1 MLWREKV
8 KALAELSQFSMFV
21 RNGLL
26 GLSRL
31 AMRVNYENANTV
43 TSCCTKGNPD
53 WELWLGGRNQGVHN
67 KPRCDMYWRMSPV
80 LNGMETDKFH
90 PRPNLEAQIPTV
102 VQLSHVYDLKDIK
115 TAIRSASVVVN
126 QFKVTNFNLC
136 VYGSTTKDLDYTA
149 ECRELIS
156 AEGLSANVFLM
167 GLADA
172 TKVLGSGW
180 LFFNSSQSEGLPLA
194 LGEAGLCALPV
205 ICTDV
210 GGSREVV
217 TGDVVFGRVV
227 PPRNPYA
234 AARGILEVLAM
245 CDTKELDELLRDP
258 QALSAR
264 IESTETI
271 RRRRELGMK
280 FRQFVLE
287 NFGMERYLKEH
298 EQQLWLG
305 AFRCAERRVEAMTV
319 LENVCVRQ
327 CLPSR
332 IRHMRDEVI
341 PQLPNADSLGKARDL
356 PLYDLYADA
365 PYRMIEAAMEKNKQ
379 NFLKD
384 LAARNLT
391 PLPTVKTIAPFNP
404 PAQGRDKNARRP
416 SLMIKYYMSPAVFL
430 PKVLGTSS
438 PAFHKGGKPGITSS
452 GNFARNRWDYDR
464 YDSFANPRDVASP
477 VRSPPSYESYG
488 TPHFPNSPGVSQR
501 RTRHEGTGSS
511 ALLTSNLM
519 DLFANDPDRLKK
531 VQELV
536 GALVGR
542 LGRVHN
548 IDDLIRNLDA
558 VCFPS
563 SLSLF
568 LSSLFSS
575 FFFPSSRTNMERSGS
590 TAQ

>member
-8 KALAELSQFSMFV
+8 KALAELSQFSLFV

-31 AMRVNYENANTV
+31 AMRANYENANTV

-67 KPRCDMYWRMSPV
+67 KSRCDMYWRMSPV

-115 TAIRSASVVVN
+115 TAIRSAAVIVN
-126 QFKVTNFNLC
+126 QFKITNFNLC
-136 VYGSTTKDLDYTA
+136 VYGSTTKDLEYTA

-156 AEGLSANVFLM
+156 TEGLSSNVFLM

-217 TGDVVFGRVV
+217 TGDTVFGRVV
-227 PPRNPYA
+227 PPRNPVA

-245 CDTKELDELLRDP
+245 CDSKELENLLHDP
-258 QALSAR
+258 QALNAR

-287 NFGMERYLKEH
+287 NFAMERYLKEH

-319 LENVCVRQ
+319 LQNVCVRQ
-327 CLPSR
+327 CPPTR

-341 PQLPNADSLGKARDL
+341 PELPNADSLGKARDL

-365 PYRMIEAAMEKNKQ
+365 PYRMIEAAMERNKQ
-379 NFLKD
+379 NFIKD

-391 PLPTVKTIAPFNP
+391 PLPTVKTIAPFHP
-404 PAQGRDKNARRP
+404 PDSGKGGRGGDKMNARRP

-430 PKVLGTSS
+430 PKVLGSSS
-438 PAFHKGGKPGITSS
+438 PAFHKKPGGGLAAS
-452 GNFARNRWDYDR
+452 GNFSRSRYDYDR
-464 YDSFANPRDVASP
+464 YDSFVDPRAVASP
-477 VRSPPSYESYG
+477 ARSPPSYESYG
-488 TPHFPNSPGVSQR
+488 TPHFPNSPGGGAQQ
-501 RTRHEGTGSS
+501 RTRHAGTGSS

-558 VCFPS
+558 VC
-563 SLSLF
+563 LAF
-568 LSSLFSS
+568 LKTIFKNIIY
-575 FFFPSSRTNMERSGS
+575 T
-590 TAQ
+590 